1 MEQPIDTDSKIES
14 MEQPIDTDSKMELE
28 VLQAP
33 WWAVLLEGIIAI
45 VIGLFLLY
53 EPVVTTILLIQ
64 ILAIFWL
71 AGGIV
76 SVIGA
81 LIFPENRLWKLL
93 SGILGII
100 AGVLILMYPIFSPFI
115 VLTFLIIFIGAWA
128 IVNGA
133 VKLAWA
139 LKGGGWGMG
148 ILGVLTIILGLLLL
162 TNSLVGALFL
172 PWMFG
177 FFLIIGGIGAV
188 IWGNKNENL
197 KKDFFKTKIRRQEY
211 GKTYWCYYFDLCGC
225 IAGIFKRY
233 CNATVSWTVTLSRA
247 SEHSYFQPMVCP
259 VVRLARLYMGLAG
272 SDALAGRSTGLD
284 VFGCYY
290 GIQSVRGFCAAG
302 YRRFMV

>member
-1 MEQPIDTDSKIES
+1 MEQA
-14 MEQPIDTDSKMELE
+14 IDTDSKMELE

-93 SGILGII
+93 SGILSII
-100 AGVLILMYPIFSPFI
+100 AGVLILTYPIFSPFI

-148 ILGVLTIILGLLLL
+148 ILGILTIILGLLLL

-188 IWGNKNENL
+188 IWGIKMR
-197 KKDFFKTKIRRQEY
+197 T
-211 GKTYWCYYFDLCGC
+211 
-225 IAGIFKRY
+225 
-233 CNATVSWTVTLSRA
+233 
-247 SEHSYFQPMVCP
+247 
-259 VVRLARLYMGLAG
+259 
-272 SDALAGRSTGLD
+272 
-284 VFGCYY
+284 
-290 GIQSVRGFCAAG
+290 
-302 YRRFMV
+302 

>member
-1 MEQPIDTDSKIES
+1 MEQPIDTDSKIESMEQPNDTDSKIES

-93 SGILGII
+93 SGILSII

-162 TNSLVGALFL
+162 TNSLFGALFL

-188 IWGNKNENL
+188 IWGIKMR
-197 KKDFFKTKIRRQEY
+197 T
-211 GKTYWCYYFDLCGC
+211 
-225 IAGIFKRY
+225 
-233 CNATVSWTVTLSRA
+233 
-247 SEHSYFQPMVCP
+247 
-259 VVRLARLYMGLAG
+259 
-272 SDALAGRSTGLD
+272 
-284 VFGCYY
+284 
-290 GIQSVRGFCAAG
+290 
-302 YRRFMV
+302 

>member
-1 MEQPIDTDSKIES
+1 MEQPIDTDSKIESMEQPNDTDSKIES

-93 SGILGII
+93 SGILSII

-188 IWGNKNENL
+188 IWGIKMR
-197 KKDFFKTKIRRQEY
+197 T
-211 GKTYWCYYFDLCGC
+211 
-225 IAGIFKRY
+225 
-233 CNATVSWTVTLSRA
+233 
-247 SEHSYFQPMVCP
+247 
-259 VVRLARLYMGLAG
+259 
-272 SDALAGRSTGLD
+272 
-284 VFGCYY
+284 
-290 GIQSVRGFCAAG
+290 
-302 YRRFMV
+302 